1 MNSKTI
7 SNGILRA
14 VLIILG
20 SALFLFFLY
29 KTRSVI
35 IYIIIAAVLSLMGR
49 PIIRFLKRKLKFPNT
64 LAVITTMALF
74 LGMLFGLISMFI
86 PLIAKQ
92 GRNLSLLDI
101 NQLQYNIENLLNQAN
116 DYFVSRGI
124 NVLEQLKSVDVFSNF
139 KAIPNLLNTVIGAV
153 GSLSIGLFSVLFIAF
168 FFMKDSQL
176 LHNGLMVIVP
186 DKTEGRFAASL
197 EKIEDLLSRYFI
209 GLVTQITILFV
220 LYSIILL
227 VFRVDNAVV
236 IAFLCALLNLI
247 PYVGP
252 LIGGV
257 IMLILTM
264 TSHLEQDFQTQILPT
279 TIYVMIFYFVAQMID
294 NFVSQPRIFS
304 KATKAHPLEIFLVII
319 IGGLL
324 FGVTGMI
331 VAVPMY
337 TALKVILKEFLAD
350 NKIVKSLTKDL

>member
-14 VLIILG
+14 LGIILG
-20 SALFLFFLY
+20 IVLLLYFLY
-29 KTRSVI
+29 EVRSVI
-35 IYIIIAAVLSLMGR
+35 VYIIIAAVLSLIAR

-64 LAVITTMALF
+64 LAVVTTMMLF

-86 PLIAKQ
+86 PVIIKQ
-92 GRNLSLLDI
+92 GQNLSLLDI
-101 NQLQYNIENLLNQAN
+101 NQLELKIEDLLNQAN
-116 DYFVSRGI
+116 AYFTSHGI
-124 NVLEQLKSVDVFSNF
+124 NILEQLKSVDIFSNV
-139 KAIPNLLNTVIGAV
+139 KAIPNFLNNVIGTI
-153 GSLSIGLFSVLFIAF
+153 GSLSIGLFSVLFIVF

-176 LHNGLMVIVP
+176 LHNALMVLVP
-186 DKTEGRFAASL
+186 DKTENRFAASL

-209 GLVTQITILFV
+209 GLVTQISILFV
-220 LYSIILL
+220 LYTIVLL
-227 VFRVDNAVV
+227 IFGVDNAIV

-257 IMLILTM
+257 LMTILTM
-264 TSHLEQDFQTQILPT
+264 TSHIDEDFKTQILPT
-279 TIYVMIFYFVAQMID
+279 TIYVLIGYAIAQLID
-294 NFVSQPRIFS
+294 NFISQPRIFS
-304 KATKAHPLEIFLVII
+304 QATKAHPLEIFLVII

-337 TALKVILKEFLAD
+337 TALKVILKEFLAE

>member
-14 VLIILG
+14 LGIILG
-20 SALFLFFLY
+20 IALIIYFFY
-29 KTRSVI
+29 QVRSVI
-35 IYIIIAAVLSLMGR
+35 IYIIVAAVLSLIAR

-64 LAVITTMALF
+64 LAVVTAMVLF
-74 LGMLFGLISMFI
+74 LGMLFGLFSMFV

-92 GRNLSLLDI
+92 SQNLSLLDV
-101 NQLQYNIENLLNQAN
+101 NQLQGKLQDLLHQVNE
-116 DYFVSRGI
+116 YFSARGI
-124 NVLEQLKSVDVFSNF
+124 NVFEQLKSMDLFSNF
-139 KAIPNLLNTVIGAV
+139 KAIPNLLNNIIGV
-153 GSLSIGLFSVLFIAF
+153 LGSLSIGLFSVLFISF

-176 LHNGLMVIVP
+176 LHRGMMVLTP
-186 DKTEGRFAASL
+186 DKTQSRFAASL

-220 LYSIILL
+220 LYTIILL
-227 VFRVDNAVV
+227 IFGVDNAVV

-252 LIGGV
+252 LIGG
-257 IMLILTM
+257 MLMLLLTM
-264 TSHLEQDFQTQILPT
+264 TSHLDQDFQTEILPT
-279 TIYVMIFYFVAQMID
+279 TIYVMIGYVIAQLVD
-294 NFVSQPRIFS
+294 NFFSQPFIFS
-304 KATKAHPLEIFLVII
+304 QSVKSHPLEIFLVII
-319 IGGLL
+319 IFGLL

-331 VAVPMY
+331 VAVPAY
-337 TALKVILKEFLAD
+337 TAIKVILKEFLSD